1 MIEDK
6 DTGNPFEE
14 GSGDDFFSAL
24 EHDVNSAIQDDTLK
38 ETTEVTPPKSDPRQV
53 THETE
58 GTKNAESD
66 VDWEKRYKDST
77 REAQRMHSELTEL
90 KPFVPVLNAMK
101 QDTGLVDHVRTY
113 LENGGAPSQSVT
125 ERLGLDEDFIYN
137 SDEALKDP
145 ESDSAKVFEH
155 SVDKIVNAKVDGLMQ
170 QQKAE
175 TEQRIAGQARQ
186 AEEIEFKKANNM
198 NDEEFASMMNK
209 ANSHIMTL
217 EDLHLLVN
225 KDKVT
230 ANAANATKKDMLK
243 QMKNVRNIPT
253 SASSAN
259 SAEAG
264 DKSLDDEIFDALHG
278 TDGDIDNLF
287 E

>member
-1 MIEDK
+1 
-6 DTGNPFEE
+6 
-14 GSGDDFFSAL
+14 
-24 EHDVNSAIQDDTLK
+24 
-38 ETTEVTPPKSDPRQV
+38 
-53 THETE
+53 
-58 GTKNAESD
+58 
-66 VDWEKRYKDST
+66 
-77 REAQRMHSELTEL
+77 MHSELSEL

-101 QDTGLVDHVRTY
+101 EDTGLVDHVRTY

-137 SDEALKDP
+137 SDEALQNP

-155 SVDKIVNAKVDGLMQ
+155 SVDKIVNAKVDGLLQ

-175 TEQRIAGQARQ
+175 AEQRVAGQARKV
-186 AEEIEFKKANNM
+186 EEVEFKKANNM
-198 NDEEFASMMNK
+198 TDEDFASMMNK
-209 ANSHIMTL
+209 ANSHVMTL

-230 ANAANATKKDMLK
+230 ANTATATKKDMLK
-243 QMKNVRNIPT
+243 QMKNVRNIPI

-264 DKSLDDEIFDALHG
+264 EKSLDDEIFDALHG